1 MDKIFKVEKDF
12 QNTRLD
18 KWFKRNVLDLPHSL
32 ISKLVRIKKIKVN
45 NLKTTTSYKLQ
56 KGDLVKFFSY
66 NKYRSIKKEK
76 KITYKTTKFDKKRYD
91 QFVVEDNENFLVLNK
106 PSGVPVQGGTKSFK
120 NIVDI
125 LKSTK
130 YFKNS
135 KPYIVH
141 RIDKDTSGLL
151 IVAKNRAF
159 AQLFTSLFRI
169 RKIHKT
175 YHAIVYGKYEF
186 KKNRLI
192 DDLITFDNKKKI
204 IQKAITDV
212 RLIKRG
218 ENFSLLELNPIT
230 GRKHQIRKQLLNV
243 GHSIVGDKK
252 YFSENKTYKY
262 GLMLHAQNIKF
273 MINEIKYNYQA
284 DYTNEFVKFLNK
296 IKEVSNSY

>member
-12 QNTRLD
+12 HNSRLD
-18 KWFKRNVLDLPHSL
+18 KWFKRNILDLPHSL

-91 QFVVEDNENFLVLNK
+91 QFIVEDNENFLVLNK

-175 YHAIVYGKYEF
+175 YHAIVHGKYEL

-192 DDLITFDNKKKI
+192 DDLITYDNKKKI
-204 IQKAITDV
+204 VQKAITDV

-284 DYTNEFVKFLNK
+284 DYTNEFVKFLTK

>member
-141 RIDKDTSGLL
+141 RIDKDTSDYEKINPCGL
-151 IVAKNRAF
+151 
-159 AQLFTSLFRI
+159 
-169 RKIHKT
+169 
-175 YHAIVYGKYEF
+175 
-186 KKNRLI
+186 
-192 DDLITFDNKKKI
+192 DNKNI
-204 IQKAITDV
+204 TSIQ
-212 RLIKRG
+212 
-218 ENFSLLELNPIT
+218 
-230 GRKHQIRKQLLNV
+230 
-243 GHSIVGDKK
+243 
-252 YFSENKTYKY
+252 
-262 GLMLHAQNIKF
+262 
-273 MINEIKYNYQA
+273 EIKKKKLKV
-284 DYTNEFVKFLNK
+284 NE
-296 IKEVSNSY
+296 KEILEIFSKNLKLL